1 MNALRA
7 LYVANGREF
16 LRERIN
22 WITTIL
28 MPLFFAGFFGLIFS
42 GTELPGGPGGTPLR
56 MVDMVFPGM
65 LGLAMLWLGLF
76 GTTMPL
82 VGLREQQVL
91 RRLGV
96 TPLSRLTIL
105 AAQVAWRVTV
115 GICQSVLFVAF
126 GRLAFGVQVVGNLGL
141 LAAAVLLGT
150 LVFVTMGYLLA
161 AVSRSQ
167 DAATAITQIVNLPMM
182 MLSSSFFSLDA
193 IPSFLKPVVDFIPLT
208 YLADAFR
215 QLMVAYPPLH
225 PLWLDFA
232 VLGGWLVVLTGLSLR
247 FFRWE

>member
-1 MNALRA
+1 M
-7 LYVANGREF
+7 
-16 LRERIN
+16 
-22 WITTIL
+22 
-28 MPLFFAGFFGLIFS
+28 
-42 GTELPGGPGGTPLR
+42 
-56 MVDMVFPGM
+56 
-65 LGLAMLWLGLF
+65 
-76 GTTMPL
+76 
-82 VGLREQQVL
+82 
-91 RRLGV
+91 
-96 TPLSRLTIL
+96 
-105 AAQVAWRVTV
+105 
-115 GICQSVLFVAF
+115 
-126 GRLAFGVQVVGNLGL
+126 QVVGNLGL

-232 VLGGWLVVLTGLSLR
+232 ALGGWLVVLTGLSLR